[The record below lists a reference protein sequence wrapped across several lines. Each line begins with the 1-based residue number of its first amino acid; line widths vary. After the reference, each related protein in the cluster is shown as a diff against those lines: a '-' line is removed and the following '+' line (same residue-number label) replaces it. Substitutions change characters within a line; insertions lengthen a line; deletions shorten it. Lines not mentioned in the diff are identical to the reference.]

1 MQNSSYCLL
10 WLNILIY
17 IFIKKCLKSY
27 KEIWNYIVYVFNQKP
42 IKLFMETFRIL
53 LENSC
58 FLTICHTPVLLQVYY
73 VKLANMEANVK
84 LTNRL
89 KR

>member
-1 MQNSSYCLL
+1 
-10 WLNILIY
+10 
-17 IFIKKCLKSY
+17 
-27 KEIWNYIVYVFNQKP
+27 
-42 IKLFMETFRIL
+42 MEAFRIL

-58 FLTICHTPVLLQVYY
+58 FLTICHTTVLLQVYY